1 MVHSWKHRQ
10 TSAPRRDH
18 ASPPR
23 DEKFHGYP
31 DWISDMP
38 RISPDRIKRQ
48 NDRFMYPGEH
58 YHPPAFEPEGYSQ
71 KARHHE
77 YRHRSRSPYF
87 IERQPHSR

>member
-1 MVHSWKHRQ
+1 MAHSWKHRR

-31 DWISDMP
+31 DWISCVP
-38 RISPDRIKRQ
+38 RIQPDVIKSE
-48 NDRFMYPGEH
+48 NDRFMYPAERH
-58 YHPPAFEPEGYSQ
+58 RPSAFEPEGYSQ
-71 KARHHE
+71 KSGRHE

-87 IERQPHSR
+87 VERQPHLR